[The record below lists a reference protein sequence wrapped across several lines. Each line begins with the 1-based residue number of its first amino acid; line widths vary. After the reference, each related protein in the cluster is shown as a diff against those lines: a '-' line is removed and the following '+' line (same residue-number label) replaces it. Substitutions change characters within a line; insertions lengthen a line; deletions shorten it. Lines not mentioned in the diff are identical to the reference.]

1 MTGGMTTDRPTLRF
15 EALDSWRGLC
25 ALWVVLYHFRAVSHA
40 YDWLWVR
47 TGDIAVDF
55 FFVLSGFVLT
65 HAYGEGLNSA
75 ASRWQFLIRRIGRLY
90 PLHLVTLAAVLLLEL
105 ARWTATL
112 VTGSPMGRPAF
123 TGDTDIWALP
133 ANVLL
138 VHALGMFRD
147 FTWNIPSWSIS
158 IEWTLCL
165 VFVVTSIVRRPLLTA
180 SLLVTVGFLTTLW
193 MSTLDWYPPEGH
205 TALVRG
211 VYGFFLGA
219 LIYRLFDALRAR
231 KVSLPGWLEWLAPVL
246 LAATVL
252 FKHWQIPVVPPLL
265 FGALVLIFAAQ
276 AGPLSR
282 ALKQRVLSY
291 LGEISYSIY
300 LVHYVL
306 VLVAFGAASVLEAVL
321 GVDALTERGPFNA
334 AVINMPN
341 AWVGDF
347 AALAFLGL
355 TIAVAGVTYHWVENP
370 GRRWFNDLS
379 KKVPAS

>member
-1 MTGGMTTDRPTLRF
+1 MTVSMTRDRPPLRF

-65 HAYGEGLNSA
+65 HAYGEGLKSA
-75 ASRWQFLIRRIGRLY
+75 SSRWQFLIRRIGRLY

-105 ARWTATL
+105 ARWTAGL
-112 VTGSPMGRPAF
+112 MIGSSMGRPAF
-123 TGDTDIWALP
+123 TGDTDLWALP
-133 ANVLL
+133 ANVFL
-138 VHALGMFRD
+138 VHALGIFRD

-165 VFVVTSIVRRPLLTA
+165 LFAATSIVRRPLLVASVLTA
-180 SLLVTVGFLTTLW
+180 VGFLTTLW

-205 TALVRG
+205 TAFVRG
-211 VYGFFLGA
+211 VYGFFLGS
-219 LIYRLFDALRAR
+219 LVYRLFSALRAR
-231 KVSLPGWLEWLAPVL
+231 NVSIPGWLEWSAPIL
-246 LAATVL
+246 LALTVF

-265 FGALVLIFAAQ
+265 FGAMVLIFAAQ
-276 AGPLSR
+276 SGPLSR
-282 ALKQRVLSY
+282 TLKQRALSY

-306 VLVAFGAASVLEAVL
+306 VLVAFGAASVLEAVF
-321 GVDALTERGPFNA
+321 GFDAMTVRGPFNA
-334 AVINMPN
+334 VVINMPN
-341 AWVGDF
+341 PWLGDF
-347 AALAFLGL
+347 AALGFVGL
-355 TIAVAGVTYHWVENP
+355 TIAVASLTYHWVENP
-370 GRRWFNDLS
+370 GRRWFNDIS
-379 KKVPAS
+379 KKVPAA

>member
-1 MTGGMTTDRPTLRF
+1 
-15 EALDSWRGLC
+15 
-25 ALWVVLYHFRAVSHA
+25 
-40 YDWLWVR
+40 
-47 TGDIAVDF
+47 
-55 FFVLSGFVLT
+55 
-65 HAYGEGLNSA
+65 
-75 ASRWQFLIRRIGRLY
+75 
-90 PLHLVTLAAVLLLEL
+90 
-105 ARWTATL
+105 
-112 VTGSPMGRPAF
+112 
-123 TGDTDIWALP
+123 
-133 ANVLL
+133 
-138 VHALGMFRD
+138 
-147 FTWNIPSWSIS
+147 
-158 IEWTLCL
+158 
-165 VFVVTSIVRRPLLTA
+165 
-180 SLLVTVGFLTTLW
+180 VTVGFLTTFW

-205 TALVRG
+205 AALVRG

-252 FKHWQIPVVPPLL
+252 FKHSQIPVVPPLL

-379 KKVPAS
+379 KKVPAT

>member
-1 MTGGMTTDRPTLRF
+1 MRF

-65 HAYGEGLNSA
+65 HAYGEQLTSA
-75 ASRWQFLIRRIGRLY
+75 GTRWQFLLRRIGRLY

-105 ARWTATL
+105 GRWAAG
-112 VTGSPMGRPAF
+112 VAVGGSLGRPVF
-123 TGDTDIWALP
+123 TGDTELWALP
-133 ANVLL
+133 ANVFL
-138 VHALGMFRD
+138 VHALGLFKD

-158 IEWTLCL
+158 VEWTLCL
-165 VFVVTSIVRRPLLTA
+165 IFAAISIVRRPLLVA
-180 SLLVTVGFLTTLW
+180 SVLAVAGFLTTLW
-193 MSTLDWYPPEGH
+193 MSSLPWYPPEGH

-211 VYGFFLGA
+211 VYGFFLGSLVYQA
-219 LIYRLFDALRAR
+219 SRALRDR
-231 KVSLPGWLEWLAPVL
+231 DLSLPGWLEWLAPVL
-246 LAATVL
+246 LALTVL
-252 FKHWQIPVVPPLL
+252 FKHWQVPAIPPLL

-282 ALKQRVLSY
+282 ALKQRALSY

-306 VLVAFGAASVLEAVL
+306 VLVAFGAASVLEAVF
-321 GVDALTERGPFNA
+321 GFDALTVRGPFNA
-334 AVINMPN
+334 VVISMPN
-341 AWVGDF
+341 PWIGDF
-347 AALAFLGL
+347 AALGFLGL
-355 TIAVAGVTYHWVENP
+355 TIGVASVTYYWIENP
-370 GRRWFNDLS
+370 GRRWFNNLA
-379 KKVPAS
+379 KKVQSS

>member
-1 MTGGMTTDRPTLRF
+1 MTTDRPALRF

-65 HAYGEGLNSA
+65 HAYGEGLKSP
-75 ASRWQFLIRRIGRLY
+75 ASRWQFLIRRVGRLY
-90 PLHLVTLAAVLLLEL
+90 PLHLVTLAAVLFLEL
-105 ARWTATL
+105 ARWTVSL
-112 VTGSPMGRPAF
+112 VIGGSMGRPAF
-123 TGDTDIWALP
+123 TGDTDLWALP
-133 ANVLL
+133 ANIFL
-138 VHALGMFRD
+138 VHALGIFRD

-165 VFVVTSIVRRPLLTA
+165 LFAAASIVRKPLLVA
-180 SLLVTVGFLTTLW
+180 SVFAAVGFLTTLW

-205 TALVRG
+205 TAFVRG

-219 LIYRLFDALRAR
+219 LVYQFFSALRAR
-231 KVSLPGWLEWLAPVL
+231 NVSLPGWLEWLAPLL
-246 LAATVL
+246 LASTVL

-265 FGALVLIFAAQ
+265 FGAMVLIFAAQ
-276 AGPLSR
+276 SGPLSR
-282 ALKQRVLSY
+282 ALKQRALSY

-306 VLVAFGAASVLEAVL
+306 VLIAFGAASVLEAVF
-321 GVDALTERGPFNA
+321 GFDAMTVRGPFNA
-334 AVINMPN
+334 VVINMPN
-341 AWVGDF
+341 AWIGDF
-347 AALAFLGL
+347 AALGFLGL
-355 TIAVAGVTYHWVENP
+355 TIAVASATYHWVENP
-370 GRRWFNDLS
+370 GRRRFNDLS
-379 KKVPAS
+379 KKIAAP

>member
-1 MTGGMTTDRPTLRF
+1 MRF
-15 EALDSWRGLC
+15 EALDSWRGIC

-65 HAYGEGLNSA
+65 HAYGSQLTSA

-90 PLHLVTLAAVLLLEL
+90 PLHLVTLGAVLLLEL
-105 ARWTATL
+105 ARWGAGS
-112 VTGSPMGRPAF
+112 VTGTAIGRPAF
-123 TGDTDIWALP
+123 TGDTELWALP

-138 VHALGMFRD
+138 VHALGIFRD

-158 IEWTLCL
+158 VEWTLCL
-165 VFVVTSIVRRPLLTA
+165 LFAALSIIRRPLLMA
-180 SLLVTVGFLTTLW
+180 FLLAGLGFLTTLW

-205 TALVRG
+205 TAFVRG
-211 VYGFFLGA
+211 IFGFFLGSLVYYLYA
-219 LIYRLFDALRAR
+219 ALRAR
-231 KVSLPGWLEWLAPVL
+231 NLTLPGWLEWLAPVL
-246 LAATVL
+246 LAFTVL
-252 FKHWQIPVVPPLL
+252 FKHWQIPVVPPFL

-276 AGPLSR
+276 SGPISV
-282 ALKQRVLSY
+282 ALKQRALTY

-306 VLVAFGAASVLEAVL
+306 VLVAFGAASALEAVS
-321 GVDALTERGPFNA
+321 GVDAVTVRGQFNA

-341 AWVGDF
+341 AWTGDL
-347 AALAFLGL
+347 AAIGFLGL
-355 TIAVAGVTYHWVENP
+355 TIGVASVTYHWVENP
-370 GRRWFNDLS
+370 GRRWFNTLS
-379 KKVPAS
+379 KKVRTP

>member
-1 MTGGMTTDRPTLRF
+1 MTVQMTADRPTLRF

-65 HAYGEGLNSA
+65 HAYGGQLVSA
-75 ASRWQFLIRRIGRLY
+75 ASRWRFLIRRIGRLY

-105 ARWTATL
+105 ARWGAGL
-112 VTGSPMGRPAF
+112 VAGTSVGRPAF
-123 TGDTDIWALP
+123 SGDTDLWALP

-138 VHALGMFRD
+138 IHALGIFRD

-158 IEWTLCL
+158 VEWTLCL
-165 VFVVTSIVRRPLLTA
+165 VFAATSILRRPLLVACVLT
-180 SLLVTVGFLTTLW
+180 SVGLLTTLW
-193 MSTLDWYPPEGH
+193 MSSLPWYPPEGH

-211 VYGFFLGA
+211 IFGFFLGSLA
-219 LIYRLFDALRAR
+219 YRLFSAMHAR
-231 KVSLPGWLEWLAPVL
+231 NLTLPGWLEWSAPVL
-246 LAATVL
+246 LAFTVL
-252 FKHWQIPVVPPLL
+252 FKHWQIPVVPPFL

-276 AGPLSR
+276 SGPISK
-282 ALKQRVLSY
+282 ALKQKALSY

-306 VLVAFGAASVLEAVL
+306 VLIAFGAASVLEGVFGLDAVT
-321 GVDALTERGPFNA
+321 ARGPFNA

-341 AWVGDF
+341 AWVGDI
-347 AALAFLGL
+347 AALGFLGV
-355 TIAVAGVTYHWVENP
+355 TIAVASATYHWVENP

-379 KKVPAS
+379 KKIRSP